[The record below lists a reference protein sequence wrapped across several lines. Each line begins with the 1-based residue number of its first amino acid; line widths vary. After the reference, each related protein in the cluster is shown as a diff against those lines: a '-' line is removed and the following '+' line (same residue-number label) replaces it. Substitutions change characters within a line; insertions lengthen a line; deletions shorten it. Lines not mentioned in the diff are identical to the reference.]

1 MLLVGFEYH
10 LSVKC
15 LLTNGS
21 MKNRKSALKLQC
33 PISRNL
39 LTLFGLGGQ
48 NGPEGFAKYLENGL
62 ADLHE
67 TL

>member
-1 MLLVGFEYH
+1 MGI
-10 LSVKC
+10 
-15 LLTNGS
+15 S
-21 MKNRKSALKLQC
+21 MPDKQV
-33 PISRNL
+33 

-48 NGPEGFAKYLENGL
+48 NDPLRVFAKYLKNGL